1 MGETISNVGVIGVD
15 WAYHPNELL
24 SVHAKAARKLEHID
38 GLSPSTTSLAQVGAE
53 VALAYRLSIEG
64 YRPALYD
71 DTGAWVLGYAV
82 ELVYALSENVGISMG
97 YSTLGLDDPDLRLVA
112 PWPEGV
118 YYRVRV
124 KF

>member
-1 MGETISNVGVIGVD
+1 MGCR
-15 WAYHPNELL
+15 P
-24 SVHAKAARKLEHID
+24 ARR
-38 GLSPSTTSLAQVGAE
+38 VGAGRGRGGSG
-53 VALAYRLSIEG
+53 VSLVYGG
-64 YRPALYD
+64 YRRALYD